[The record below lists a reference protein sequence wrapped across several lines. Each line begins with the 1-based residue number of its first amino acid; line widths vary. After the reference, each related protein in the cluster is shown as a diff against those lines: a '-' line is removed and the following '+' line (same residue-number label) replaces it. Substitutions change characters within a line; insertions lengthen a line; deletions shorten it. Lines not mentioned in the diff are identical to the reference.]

1 MTTYNTMK
9 KTLLAL
15 CAVLVVMMAAPTPA
29 SAKTK
34 TDAAASD
41 TAAVS
46 SAITISE
53 ELKIEDVTDASS
65 LEKIGA
71 AYDAETKT
79 LRLQSDL
86 SLEQSL
92 IINPKQTLI
101 IDLNGHTVTGNIF
114 EIRNRKKAPV
124 TLTGTG
130 TFQKCEVDKYGD
142 GKLTLEG
149 DIEYYAG
156 DSIAF
161 FAGQGETVI
170 KNGNFYATEN
180 NCAVCA
186 DYDYELGDSYLYI
199 KGGNINGSL
208 NLFNI
213 RTTIY
218 GGNINGRIA
227 NCCGLYIKGGVI
239 QKGIVTYVGS
249 EDATGSITISGGK
262 VLDQILI
269 DDYWGSRLTITGG
282 VIKSDKEAVI
292 EALIPNDDEY
302 SHADITVTGGKIIST
317 CENGYGIRAVNSE
330 ITFKGGSIT
339 NTTKK
344 GNIGIYSERYN
355 DNRKNV
361 KTSKAAKASI
371 KGFSTTINISKTI
384 VEKMFFQ
391 TG

>member
-9 KTLLAL
+9 KILLAL
-15 CAVLVVMMAAPTPA
+15 CAVLAVMMAAPAPA

-34 TDAAASD
+34 TDTAANDND

-71 AYDAETKT
+71 AYDAETNT
-79 LRLQSDL
+79 LRFQSDL
-86 SLEQSL
+86 SLEQRL
-92 IINPKQTLI
+92 IISPKQTLI
-101 IDLNGHTVTGNIF
+101 IDLNGHTVTGSIF
-114 EIRNRKKAPV
+114 EIQNRKKAPV

-130 TFQKCEVDKYGD
+130 TFQKCKVDKYGD
-142 GKLTLEG
+142 GKLTLDG

-156 DSIAF
+156 DSTAF
-161 FAGQGETVI
+161 SAVQGESVI
-170 KNGNFYATEN
+170 KNGNFYAAEN
-180 NCAVCA
+180 HCAVCA

-199 KGGNINGSL
+199 KGGNINGPL
-208 NLFNI
+208 ILDNI

-269 DDYWGSRLTITGG
+269 DDYWGSRLTITLRRSFPTMKNTHTLILPSPEAKLFLP
-282 VIKSDKEAVI
+282 VKMAMESRRLIQRSPSRAAPLPIPPKKEISVFTA
-292 EALIPNDDEY
+292 ND
-302 SHADITVTGGKIIST
+302 IMIIARMS
-317 CENGYGIRAVNSE
+317 RHQ
-330 ITFKGGSIT
+330 KQP
-339 NTTKK
+339 KLP
-344 GNIGIYSERYN
+344 
-355 DNRKNV
+355 
-361 KTSKAAKASI
+361 
-371 KGFSTTINISKTI
+371 
-384 VEKMFFQ
+384 
-391 TG
+391 